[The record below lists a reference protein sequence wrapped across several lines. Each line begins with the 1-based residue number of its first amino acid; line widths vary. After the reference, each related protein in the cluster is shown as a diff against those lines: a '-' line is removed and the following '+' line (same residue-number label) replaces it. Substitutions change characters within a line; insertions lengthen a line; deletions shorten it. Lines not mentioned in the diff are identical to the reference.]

1 MKIIKF
7 TSILLLSISCYS
19 QDNFDKYII
28 DDDGITVEKN
38 DSTKQYDDVYNS
50 NNEIYNVGRKFTYS
64 YFNQN
69 SKGQKILIKRA
80 KGILQPEGYTIYDW
94 EFVNIENQDNETVSR
109 IILKPNSGN
118 PFEGNDPDYNQT
130 GFDYEYVL
138 NNGKNH
144 LKETTGAIENKM
156 NVWIHPPRSNFFKI
170 LELNPFPYIKAP
182 YKIGTKWNWKLEIG
196 DHWSDKRWL
205 EWKGGIENTYDYEI
219 KEKKIII
226 TKLGSLECYIVHAKA
241 KSRIGETELISYF
254 NPKFGFVKLEFKN
267 IDGTKTIL
275 ELENVE

>member
-1 MKIIKF
+1 MKIIQ
-7 TSILLLSISCYS
+7 LLTFLIISISCS
-19 QDNFDKYII
+19 AQKKLEKYTI
-28 DDDGITVEKN
+28 DEDGITVEKKDN
-38 DSTKQYDDVYNS
+38 TKQYDEVYNS
-50 NNEIYNVGRKFTYS
+50 NNIIYNVGRKFTYS
-64 YFNQN
+64 YYYQN
-69 SKGQKILIKRA
+69 TKEEKFLIKRG
-80 KGILQPEGYTIYDW
+80 KEILQPEGYTIYDW
-94 EFVNIENQDNETVSR
+94 EFVNIKNQDNETISR
-109 IILKPNSGN
+109 IILKPTSGN
-118 PFEGNDPDYNQT
+118 PFDGDDPDYNQT
-130 GFDYEYVL
+130 GIDYEYVL

-144 LKETTGAIENKM
+144 GKETSGTIENKM
-156 NVWIHPPRSNFFKI
+156 NVWTHPPRSNFFKI

-254 NPKFGFVKLEFKN
+254 NPKFGFVKLEYKN
-267 IDGTKTIL
+267 IDGTKTVL
-275 ELENVE
+275 ELEKVE